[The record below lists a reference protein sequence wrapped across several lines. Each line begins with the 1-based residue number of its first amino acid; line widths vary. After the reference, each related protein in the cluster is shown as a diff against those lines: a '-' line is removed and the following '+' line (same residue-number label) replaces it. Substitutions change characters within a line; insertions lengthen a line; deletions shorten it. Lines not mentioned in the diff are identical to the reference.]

1 MSKPSIVNNVLH
13 VLTVLGFMLTRFII
27 SKLRVKISA
36 SRLIAIAYILILTSS
51 PRLKSG
57 DS

>member
-1 MSKPSIVNNVLH
+1 MSKPSIVNNGSH
-13 VLTVLGFMLTRFII
+13 MLTVLGFMLTRFI
-27 SKLRVKISA
+27 SKLRMKISA
-36 SRLIAIAYILILTSS
+36 NILITIAYILILTSS